1 MDIKKIELALIKAQ
15 ETLRYYASACGED
28 DQDSPA
34 KSAIKDIEE
43 VIDAIG
49 DAILA
54 RGEA

>member
-1 MDIKKIELALIKAQ
+1 MNIEKIELALIKAQ

-43 VIDAIG
+43 AQKEFIKTN
-49 DAILA
+49 
-54 RGEA
+54 